1 MTGTDRMPARRLG
14 AGADTGSITVMFA
27 VVTLA
32 LIAMVGLVFDG
43 RAQMTAQQRAD
54 NVAAEAA
61 RAAGQEI
68 SGSVVTGSSGL
79 DRARAVAAARNHL
92 SAAGVPGS
100 VTLRGDTIVVRT
112 DTTEPARIL
121 SIIGI
126 TTLQATGEATV
137 EVTTG
142 L

>member
-1 MTGTDRMPARRLG
+1 MRTSGHSASDA
-14 AGADTGSITVMFA
+14 GSITLMFA
-27 VVTLA
+27 VVVLA

-68 SGSVVTGSSGL
+68 SGSVVTGSAGL
-79 DRARAVAAARNHL
+79 DRRRAVAAARHHL

-100 VTLRGDTIVVRT
+100 VTLAGNTIVVRT

-121 SIIGI
+121 SIIGV
-126 TTLQATGEATV
+126 TTLKATGEATV

>member
-1 MTGTDRMPARRLG
+1 MTRTTRLRTSS
-14 AGADTGSITVMFA
+14 DTGSITLIFA

-61 RAAGQEI
+61 RAAGQHI

-79 DRARAVAAARNHL
+79 DRRRAVAAARNHL
-92 SAAGVPGS
+92 SAAGVAGS
-100 VTLRGDTIVVRT
+100 VTLEGNTIVVRT

-121 SIIGI
+121 SLIGI
-126 TTLQATGEATV
+126 TTLEATGEATV
-137 EVTTG
+137 EVTTR

>member
-1 MTGTDRMPARRLG
+1 MTTARRPRRQRER
-14 AGADTGSITVMFA
+14 GSITLIFA
-27 VVTLA
+27 VVAIA

-68 SGSVVTGSSGL
+68 NGSVVSGSAGL
-79 DRARAVAAARNHL
+79 DIARAAAAARDHL
-92 SAAGVPGS
+92 AAAGVRGRVEVRGS
-100 VTLRGDTIVVRT
+100 TIVVRT
-112 DTTEPARIL
+112 DATERARIL
-121 SIIGI
+121 AIVGV
-126 TTLQATGEATV
+126 TTLRATGEATV
-137 EVTTG
+137 EITTG